1 MIDLESLGGTEREKI
16 RRDFNQVADHKIFYS
31 MTRLFKDTVMMVH
44 RNNEVNY
51 SGYTFHSTIIV
62 SKYYHQ
68 LADKN
73 FLKYSNFKRT
83 ILVAEGTYYKKI
95 GYVYKKKDSSHTPK
109 AIVKSLPFWAKKIWY
124 DLGFSVDD
132 FKLTFPKCQGSIQ
145 ELLTPSSELINKT
158 EPKTKGFA

>member
-1 MIDLESLGGTEREKI
+1 MGKKL
-16 RRDFNQVADHKIFYS
+16 N
-31 MTRLFKDTVMMVH
+31 
-44 RNNEVNY
+44 RNNTFLIKSFQTHELFAIKNTFFCVNR
-51 SGYTFHSTIIV
+51 YTFHSTIIV